1 MKMYN
6 KIYQLSQLQLLKKRL
21 EAISNRKLFESKNK
35 KDNENKKMIMIAT
48 GENRNIFSGIPSDI
62 IDYLKKQGDFDSE
75 IINFENNEITMEN
88 YWDILDTIKFLLNI
102 IEYDLLKAY
111 CESNKY
117 IIETE

>member
-35 KDNENKKMIMIAT
+35 KNDDKKKIMIAT

-62 IDYLKKQGDFDSE
+62 IDYLKKQGDFDTE
-75 IINFENNEITMEN
+75 VINFENKEITMEN

-102 IEYDLLKAY
+102 IEYDLIKAY
-111 CESNKY
+111 CENNKY